1 MAYVIEDT
9 CIGTVSGSCQE
20 DGGFPCVEACPLD
33 GIHGFTDDLQLY
45 VNTEECIDCGAC
57 YAACPVD
64 AVAVDFDLPEAVGWK
79 NMAHFLLLNPGRLA

>member
-9 CIGTVSGSCQE
+9 CIGTVSGSCRE
-20 DGGFPCVEACPLD
+20 DGAFPCVEACPLD

-57 YAACPVD
+57 YAACPGD
-64 AVAVDFDLPEAVGWK
+64 AVAVDYDVPEAVTLE
-79 NMAHFLLLNPGRLA
+79 NMAHFVPFSPGLFA